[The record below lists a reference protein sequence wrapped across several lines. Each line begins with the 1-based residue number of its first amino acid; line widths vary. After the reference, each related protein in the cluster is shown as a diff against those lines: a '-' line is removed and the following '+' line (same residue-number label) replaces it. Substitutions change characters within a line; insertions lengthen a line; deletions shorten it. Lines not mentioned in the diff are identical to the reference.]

1 MITNT
6 TKQRAR
12 KSRSSRSAITIC
24 LLLAVVTLCGCT
36 KFSLQDGLPLF
47 EKEPEPE
54 VPERVVAVWTHS
66 IMNKAGQPS
75 TRGFGGRVTFFNA
88 DDESSILV
96 DGQLTVYAFDD
107 ESKDLE
113 NPVPDK
119 KFIFPRATL
128 ASLQSESN
136 LGPSYSVWL
145 PWGDVNGPQRQLSL
159 ICRFDDANGKV
170 ILSQSASVTLPG
182 KNDATKLTVSQSPST
197 SLHAPGFPV
206 QPASHESD
214 MAVASGV
221 DGPADVPNR
230 PRMQTTTIPMT
241 PSFANRLGI
250 SAENRASQTDREIRV
265 PVSPT
270 VNEERS
276 STAHSPVLL
285 PDTPA
290 SDPGTSPPARSG
302 PGQSP
307 VRNPAAIRPSYDPV
321 RRQPFRGEWL
331 RHLPPTP
338 RTSWGR
344 DRADWSE
351 AAEQP

>member
-1 MITNT
+1 MIHNT
-6 TKQRAR
+6 TKQHAR
-12 KSRSSRSAITIC
+12 ESRSSRSATTIG

-36 KFSLQDGLPLF
+36 KFSLPDSLPLF
-47 EKEPEPE
+47 EKKPEPE

-75 TRGFGGRVTFFNA
+75 TRGFGGRVTFFNGDNEA
-88 DDESSILV
+88 SILV
-96 DGQLTVYAFDD
+96 DGQLTVYGFDD
-107 ESKDLE
+107 ESEDPE
-113 NPVPDK
+113 NPVPEK

-145 PWGDVNGPQRQLSL
+145 PWGDLNGPQRQVSL

-182 KNDATKLTVSQSPST
+182 KNDPTKLTVSQSPPT
-197 SLHAPGFPV
+197 TLHAPAFPV

-214 MAVASGV
+214 MTASSGV
-221 DGPADVPNR
+221 DGPADVQNR
-230 PRMQTTTIPMT
+230 PRMHTTTIPMT

-250 SAENRASQTDREIRV
+250 SAENRASQTDREIQV
-265 PVSPT
+265 PVSAP
-270 VNEERS
+270 VNEERPS
-276 STAHSPVLL
+276 PVHSPVLL

-290 SDPGTSPPARSG
+290 SDPGTPPPARSELG
-302 PGQSP
+302 RSP
-307 VRNPAAIRPSYDPV
+307 VRNPAATRPSYDPV
-321 RRQPFRGEWL
+321 RRKPFRGEWL

-344 DRADWSE
+344 DQADWSE